1 MRVSLIAL
9 ALFACAHPAVPP
21 DVLELH
27 RKAIVVDTHSDS
39 TDLIVYENYDFG
51 QRHDSAHEDIPRMRE
66 GGLDAQFFSI
76 FVYPQ
81 LVPAAQWNAEAMKQ
95 IEAMQAMIARNAPQ
109 IAFART
115 AAEVRRNAERGVLSA
130 LFGLE
135 GGHMLLPGT
144 EEEQLAH
151 LRRFAELGVRYMT
164 LTHSN
169 TNSVGGSQGDEG
181 EIVGLTDFGRRVLG
195 EMDRLGVMVDVSHVS
210 DPLFWDVIRAVKKPV
225 IASHSSSREL
235 ARHTRNMTD
244 AMIKAVAKNGGAVCV
259 NYWRAFLDDKFRD
272 AAQPVTEK
280 TGKMRT
286 SERRLVFESA
296 GLPDV
301 PLARIADH
309 IEHIARVGGV
319 DHVCLGSDFDGVPM
333 LPNGLEDVS
342 RLPRLTAE
350 LRRRGFSPED
360 LLKILGENTLRV
372 MAANEPR

>member
-1 MRVSLIAL
+1 
-9 ALFACAHPAVPP
+9 
-21 DVLELH
+21 
-27 RKAIVVDTHSDS
+27 
-39 TDLIVYENYDFG
+39 
-51 QRHDSAHEDIPRMRE
+51 
-66 GGLDAQFFSI
+66 
-76 FVYPQ
+76 
-81 LVPAAQWNAEAMKQ
+81 
-95 IEAMQAMIARNAPQ
+95 
-109 IAFART
+109 
-115 AAEVRRNAERGVLSA
+115 VR
-130 LFGLE
+130 
-135 GGHMLLPGT
+135 
-144 EEEQLAH
+144 
-151 LRRFAELGVRYMT
+151 
-164 LTHSN
+164 
-169 TNSVGGSQGDEG
+169 
-181 EIVGLTDFGRRVLG
+181 
-195 EMDRLGVMVDVSHVS
+195 VDVSHVS

-286 SERRLVFESA
+286 SERRRVFESA

-301 PLARIADH
+301 PLARIVDH

-342 RLPRLTAE
+342 RLPLLTAE

-360 LLKILGENTLRV
+360 LVKILGENTLRV